1 MNTVGKG
8 AAQGHKELPEIDLK
22 QKSELQVNLERIAIL
37 KKAIEKVK
45 EKKRAKK
52 ELKRQKKHLFDSD

>member
-8 AAQGHKELPEIDLK
+8 AIHVHKELPEIDLK
-22 QKSELQVNLERIAIL
+22 QKTELQIDLERIAIL

-52 ELKRQKKHLFDSD
+52 ELKR